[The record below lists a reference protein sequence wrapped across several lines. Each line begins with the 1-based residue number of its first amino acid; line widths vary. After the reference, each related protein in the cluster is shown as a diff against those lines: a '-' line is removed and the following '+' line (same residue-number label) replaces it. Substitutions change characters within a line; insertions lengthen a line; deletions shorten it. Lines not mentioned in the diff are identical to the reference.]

1 MAKSVQKES
10 APSAN
15 GSAPDNDN
23 RFLKSTTAEP
33 EVNAELPNVGKAS
46 KPLLILPGGEQT
58 IKASARECFQ
68 GMAKLRSYFVRNGE
82 FVTLG
87 ENGNLKVLLPKEF
100 ISRIEGPFNLVKLYS
115 TTKGPGLAPSRCS
128 IKNANALLGSEEM
141 LKYSLPLRLIAAL
154 PVLVERN
161 GKPETLGKGYH
172 EEVGGIYVLRDLTP
186 TPLSLSEAV
195 KALTEELFSDYDWVT
210 GSDLSRAVA
219 QVLSPA
225 LRLGSVCKSSI

>member
-1 MAKSVQKES
+1 
-10 APSAN
+10 
-15 GSAPDNDN
+15 
-23 RFLKSTTAEP
+23 
-33 EVNAELPNVGKAS
+33 
-46 KPLLILPGGEQT
+46 
-58 IKASARECFQ
+58 
-68 GMAKLRSYFVRNGE
+68 
-82 FVTLG
+82 
-87 ENGNLKVLLPKEF
+87 

-172 EEVGGIYVLRDLTP
+172 EEVGGIYVLRDLSP
-186 TPLSLSEAV
+186 TPRSLSEAV

-225 LRLGSVCKSSI
+225 LRLGDLLPGADFPIDLGLADQSQGGKTHRMKFT